1 MIALFLNFGINI
13 EMWGERK
20 IRTSFKTLV
29 SNKAKIWRLKE
40 SQSSDKLSG
49 KMFSSNHME

>member
-29 SNKAKIWRLKE
+29 SNKAKIWRLRE

-49 KMFSSNHME
+49 KMFSSNHMQ